1 MSPLVARPPFHGR
14 AGVCADGR
22 SIRMNAGRPAS
33 QRARGLLL
41 LLLLGIFF
49 VGSFSFQRHISLH
62 PHQSE
67 APGPAGTA
75 RCSRQAA
82 SILRCVDEMRRLYI
96 THRLAS
102 APNVPSLLVVIVFC
116 RCVRPLASCYRRA
129 RTTCT
134 RDDVSGCRSAGA
146 GPEREGSVDR
156 RRILWIIIDLDGWMD
171 RMIDRS
177 RQLQAGRQMV
187 ASIAGMQQ
195 YLAYI

>member
-1 MSPLVARPPFHGR
+1 MP
-14 AGVCADGR
+14 AGQ
-22 SIRMNAGRPAS
+22 PAS
-33 QRARGLLL
+33 QPARGLPVATTTRHFSLVRFRFRDTHRSIL
-41 LLLLGIFF
+41 INQRRPVRLGLLG
-49 VGSFSFQRHISLH
+49 
-62 PHQSE
+62 
-67 APGPAGTA
+67 APVV
-75 RCSRQAA
+75 RQHR
-82 SILRCVDEMRRLYI
+82 SVDEMRRLYI